1 MVGITVNATKN
12 YTAYNISAYIT
23 EEVKSKVSI
32 RSSTTPCSSK
42 SSEVLEQV
50 CLFCNKKK

>member
-1 MVGITVNATKN
+1 MVGITANATKN

-23 EEVKSKVSI
+23 EVKSKVSL

-42 SSEVLEQV
+42 SSEVLEPV